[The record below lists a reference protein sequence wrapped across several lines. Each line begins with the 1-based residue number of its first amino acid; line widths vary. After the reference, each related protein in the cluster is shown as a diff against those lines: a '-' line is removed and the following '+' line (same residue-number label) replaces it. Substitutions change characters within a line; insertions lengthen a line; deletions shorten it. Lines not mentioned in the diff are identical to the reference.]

1 MSSIPNTAESRR
13 ARRMAATCH
22 LSFVGPEELR
32 GQAQVLDISTTGCRA
47 ESETAVEVGMEFQIS
62 IFLADFSWPLRI
74 DRAVVRWVDGY
85 TFGLEFDVILPA
97 QRERLRQLIMKGKP
111 LA

>member
-1 MSSIPNTAESRR
+1 
-13 ARRMAATCH
+13 MAATCH
-22 LSFVGPEELR
+22 LVFTGPDGLE

-47 ESETAVEVGMEFQIS
+47 ESEIAVEVGTEFQIS

-74 DRAVVRWVDGY
+74 DRAIIRWVDGY

-97 QRERLRQLIMKGKP
+97 QRERLRHLIMKGKP